1 MGMGAGR
8 ERNDHA
14 EHGREARHPM
24 LTRLGMWAETLALTS
39 PWTNVY
45 GVARTMLALA
55 TAATLITSST
65 ETLFRPALGFP
76 GVPACVGAGR
86 LSFFCLIPRQDLAL
100 GQAIAAAILLVV
112 ASGWRPRLTGVP
124 HWWISYSFAVS
135 ATIPDGGDQVTQI
148 LALLLVPVTLTDPRG
163 WHWQSA
169 PQTARPI
176 ASLVAWSALFVARL
190 QVAGIYFDSSL
201 AKLATPVWADGT
213 AFYYWS
219 TDPAFG
225 TPWWMR
231 GLIEPVITSSPG
243 VALLTWGPLALE
255 FAIALGLVL
264 DQRARSRLLVLGIG
278 FHAGIAVMIGLV
290 SFAIAMWAA
299 LILFL
304 RPMRQEFDVRGLA
317 PLRIFRLWFRE
328 SARRAPLPRIVGE

>member
-1 MGMGAGR
+1 
-8 ERNDHA
+8 
-14 EHGREARHPM
+14 M
-24 LTRLGMWAETLALTS
+24 LTRLGAWAETFALTS

-45 GVARTMLALA
+45 GVARTVLALG

-76 GVPACVGAGR
+76 SVPACVGAGR
-86 LSFFCLIPRQDLAL
+86 ISLFCVIPREDLAL
-100 GQAIAAAILLVV
+100 GQALAATILVIV
-112 ASGWRPRLTGVP
+112 ASGWRPRFTGLP

-163 WHWQSA
+163 WHWQT
-169 PQTARPI
+169 PPRTGRPV
-176 ASLVAWSALFVARL
+176 ASIIAWSALFVARL

-201 AKLATPVWADGT
+201 SKLGTPEWVDGT

-231 GLIEPVITSSPG
+231 GLLEPVVTSSIG

-264 DQRARSRLLVLGIG
+264 NGRARARLLVLGIA
-278 FHAGIAVMIGLV
+278 FHAGIALMIGLV

-304 RPMRQEFDVRGLA
+304 RPMPEEFNLRGLA
-317 PLRIFRLWFRE
+317 PFRIVALRFRE
-328 SARRAPLPRIVGE
+328 SARRGSVPAHSR

>member
-1 MGMGAGR
+1 
-8 ERNDHA
+8 
-14 EHGREARHPM
+14 M
-24 LTRLGMWAETLALTS
+24 LTRFGTWAETLAMTS

-45 GVARTMLALA
+45 GVARTVLALA

-86 LSFFCLIPRQDLAL
+86 LSFFCLIPREDLAL
-100 GQAIAAAILLVV
+100 GQAIAAVILLVV

-135 ATIPDGGDQVTQI
+135 ATIPDGGDQVIQI
-148 LALLLVPVTLTDPRG
+148 LALLLVPVTVTDPRA

-169 PQTARPI
+169 PQTPRPI

-231 GLIEPVITSSPG
+231 GLIEPVITSSLG

-290 SFAIAMWAA
+290 SFAIAMWGA

-328 SARRAPLPRIVGE
+328 STRRAPFPRIVGE

>member
-1 MGMGAGR
+1 MGVGAGR
-8 ERNDHA
+8 ERDHHA
-14 EHGREARHPM
+14 EHGREARDPV
-24 LTRLGMWAETLALTS
+24 LSRLCRWAEALAMTS

-55 TAATLITSST
+55 TAATLITSSA

-86 LSFFCLIPRQDLAL
+86 LSFFCLIPRADLAL
-100 GQAIAAAILLVV
+100 AQAIAAAILLVV

-135 ATIPDGGDQVTQI
+135 ATSPDGGGQAIQI
-148 LALLLVPVTLTDPRG
+148 LALLLVPVPVTGPRA

-169 PQTARPI
+169 PPTARPI

-231 GLIEPVITSSPG
+231 GLIEPSITSSLG

-264 DQRARSRLLVLGIG
+264 DQRARSRLLVLGVG

-290 SFAIAMWAA
+290 SCAIATWAGP
-299 LILFL
+299 ILLL
-304 RPMRQEFDVRGLA
+304 RPMRQECGVRIRA
-317 PLRIFRLWFRE
+317 PLRIFRPRFGEWP
-328 SARRAPLPRIVGE
+328 RRGSVPAQSR

>member
-1 MGMGAGR
+1 
-8 ERNDHA
+8 
-14 EHGREARHPM
+14 
-24 LTRLGMWAETLALTS
+24 
-39 PWTNVY
+39 
-45 GVARTMLALA
+45 
-55 TAATLITSST
+55 
-65 ETLFRPALGFP
+65 
-76 GVPACVGAGR
+76 
-86 LSFFCLIPRQDLAL
+86 
-100 GQAIAAAILLVV
+100 
-112 ASGWRPRLTGVP
+112 
-124 HWWISYSFAVS
+124 
-135 ATIPDGGDQVTQI
+135 
-148 LALLLVPVTLTDPRG
+148 
-163 WHWQSA
+163 
-169 PQTARPI
+169 
-176 ASLVAWSALFVARL
+176 SALFVARL
-190 QVAGIYFDSSL
+190 HVPGIYFDSSL
-201 AKLATPVWADGT
+201 ANLATPVSSDFT

-231 GLIEPVITSSPG
+231 GLMEPVITSSLG

-317 PLRIFRLWFRE
+317 PLRIFRLRFGEWP
-328 SARRAPLPRIVGE
+328 RRGSVPAQSR

>member
-1 MGMGAGR
+1 S
-8 ERNDHA
+8 
-14 EHGREARHPM
+14 
-24 LTRLGMWAETLALTS
+24 RLCIWAEALAMTS

-86 LSFFCLIPRQDLAL
+86 LSFFCLIPRADLAL
-100 GQAIAAAILLVV
+100 AQAIAAAILLVV

-190 QVAGIYFDSSL
+190 QVAGIYF
-201 AKLATPVWADGT
+201 
-213 AFYYWS
+213 
-219 TDPAFG
+219 
-225 TPWWMR
+225 
-231 GLIEPVITSSPG
+231 
-243 VALLTWGPLALE
+243 
-255 FAIALGLVL
+255 
-264 DQRARSRLLVLGIG
+264 
-278 FHAGIAVMIGLV
+278 
-290 SFAIAMWAA
+290 AIAMCAA

-304 RPMRQEFDVRGLA
+304 RPMRQEFDVRGRA
-317 PLRIFRLWFRE
+317 PLRIFRLRFGEWP
-328 SARRAPLPRIVGE
+328 RRGSVPAQSR